1 MPGDVKTTRI
11 EQSMRSNRSGEGAFT
26 SAEQVVGLLAV
37 RTIQAGKAISADLL
51 TIAPLVHKGEFKSVI
66 RSGKGFRI
74 MTRGRVLEDG
84 AADEVIRVRLP
95 SRKIVRAMVV
105 DSKTL
110 RLLRQG
116 E

>member
-1 MPGDVKTTRI
+1 
-11 EQSMRSNRSGEGAFT
+11 
-26 SAEQVVGLLAV
+26 
-37 RTIQAGKAISADLL
+37 
-51 TIAPLVHKGEFKSVI
+51 
-66 RSGKGFRI
+66 
-74 MTRGRVLEDG
+74 MTRGRLLENGG
-84 AADEVIRVRLP
+84 ADDVVRVRLP